1 MKCNK
6 VMERYCSLDADEI
19 VPLGVRLH
27 LFRCPRCSRE
37 AQLLD
42 RELLRIKDEFLFQM
56 EHDASDA
63 IMRHVYL
70 SPVRYSRH
78 VSSFKWLITGLIL
91 FAGMMLMPFSQSL
104 SWLNDFYGG
113 RLLFPLHLIM
123 GFLISIY
130 AVIMVGSNLEELKT
144 YVDDKLEKYL

>member
-6 VMERYCSLDADEI
+6 IMERYCSLDAGEN
-19 VPLGVRLH
+19 VPPGVRLH
-27 LFRCPRCSRE
+27 LLRCSRCSRE

-42 RELLRIKDEFLFQM
+42 QELLRIKNEFPFQM

-63 IMRHVYL
+63 IMRHVFL

-78 VSSFKWLITGLIL
+78 VSSFKWLFTGIIL
-91 FAGMMLMPFSQSL
+91 FAGMMLLPFSQSL
-104 SWLNDFYGG
+104 SWLNDIYGG

-123 GFLISIY
+123 GLLISIY
-130 AVIMVGSNLEELKT
+130 TVIMVGSNLEELKT